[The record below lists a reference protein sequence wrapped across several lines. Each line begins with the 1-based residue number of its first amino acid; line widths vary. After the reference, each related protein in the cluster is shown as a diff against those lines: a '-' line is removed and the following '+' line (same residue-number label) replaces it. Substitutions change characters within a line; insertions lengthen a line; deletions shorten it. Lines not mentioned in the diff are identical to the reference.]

1 MHFNQLVKM
10 QWNATVKV
18 YRIDG
23 GKEYSGDKLVQ
34 HLKKH
39 RILSEITTPYTPKQN
54 GITERTNRTIF
65 SKVRSA
71 IEGSNLPLEL

>member
-1 MHFNQLVKM
+1 M

-18 YRIDG
+18 YRIDR

-39 RILSEITTPYTPKQN
+39 RMLSEITTPYIPEQN
-54 GITERTNRTIF
+54 SVAECTNCTIF

-71 IEGSNLPLEL
+71 IEDSSLPLEL